1 MCMCTCMCMRLTVD
15 ACMCMCTCMCMRLY
29 VCEGKERDKNRDS
42 VRKRNGSR
50 WRQERRERDK
60 ERDSVRKRNASVR
73 KRNGSSVRDGQREK
87 HVRHDKETAWERG
100 TVADGDRERQTD
112 CNRQFEYGQITAD
125 RLDTERG
132 SRLQQ
137 TDYMG
142 KRNGDKQI
150 DNSNSQTALASGHL
164 SPKSGYKQSQPRPG
178 DGQRRPCP
186 VHPHLGGVFEGA
198 LAPPKVHLPPQIFS
212 QGAFATP
219 RFFHKVHLPPP
230 ELFVFFS
237 CHAPRSRVGHGL
249 VTGCHGLAL
258 CKKAKKTLQL

>member
-29 VCEGKERDKNRDS
+29 VCEGKERERERDKDRDS

-73 KRNGSSVRDGQREK
+73 KRNGSSVKDGQREK
-87 HVRHDKETAWERG
+87 HVRYDKETAWERG

-112 CNRQFEYGQITAD
+112 CNRQFEYGQITTD
-125 RLDTERG
+125 RLNTERG

-178 DGQRRPCP
+178 NGQRRPCP

-198 LAPPKVHLPPQIFS
+198 LARPKVHLPPPDFFPRCTCHTQIFS
-212 QGAFATP
+212 QGA
-219 RFFHKVHLPPP
+219 LPPP
-230 ELFVFFS
+230 RTFCFCFMPCPPVTGW
-237 CHAPRSRVGHGL
+237 SRVGHGL
-249 VTGCHGLAL
+249 VTG
-258 CKKAKKTLQL
+258 